1 MVTRSLT
8 GLRVRRLVALG
19 VLVCLLGAGAAEAR
33 VDRPDGTGARCKIV
47 KRKVHGKIRK
57 VRVCKKK
64 APPPIARIT
73 ATIKL
78 EGLVYDALFSEG
90 SLWVRV
96 DGNNR
101 SLGDLVERIDPA
113 TNAVVARISVGEGY
127 GIAAGE
133 GAIWAPNN
141 DTNTLSRINPAS
153 NTVTATFPLPVT
165 GPHAVTTAG
174 GSVWVGSDGPPEL
187 PGSVTRV
194 DPASGAVLADIR
206 LPGANGTVD
215 MAATGGAVWVAAQAT
230 IVRVDP
236 AGNAI
241 TATITAGTTAVCGGM
256 VSDLGAVW
264 VAGGAQNCGGGLDL
278 ARIDPNSNSIVADVR
293 IQRQQAEDV
302 AVGLGA
308 VWAVTS
314 GRPTYLARVNQTSNA
329 LTGTMTLGSRPTARM
344 AVGGGAVWVASSGEV
359 IRLEPRVT
367 PG

>member
-1 MVTRSLT
+1 MVTRSLA
-8 GLRVRRLVALG
+8 GPRVRRLVALG

-47 KRKVHGKIRK
+47 KKKVHGKIRK

-64 APPPIARIT
+64 PPPPPPPIARIT
-73 ATIKL
+73 ARIKL
-78 EGLVYDALFSEG
+78 EGLVYDALFSDG
-90 SLWVRV
+90 SLWLRV
-96 DGNNR
+96 DGNNGG
-101 SLGDLVERIDPA
+101 LGELVERIDPS

-127 GIAAGE
+127 GLAAGE

-141 DTNTLSRINPAS
+141 ATKTLSRINAAS
-153 NTVTATFPLPVT
+153 NTVTASFPLPVT
-165 GPHAVTTAG
+165 GPHAATTAA

-187 PGSVTRV
+187 PGSITRV
-194 DPASGAVLADIR
+194 DPTSGAVLADIR
-206 LPGANGTVD
+206 LPGSNGTVD

-256 VSDLGAVW
+256 VSDLAAVW
-264 VAGGAQNCGGGLDL
+264 VAGGGQNCGGGLDL

-293 IQRQQAEDV
+293 IQRQEAEDV

-314 GRPTYLARVNQTSNA
+314 GRPTYLARINQTSNA
-329 LTGTMTLGSRPTARM
+329 VTGTMTLGSRPTARM

-359 IRLEPRVT
+359 IRLEP
-367 PG
+367 

>member
-1 MVTRSLT
+1 V
-8 GLRVRRLVALG
+8 GLRIKRLLVLG
-19 VLVCLLGAGAAEAR
+19 VLVGLLGPGAAAAR

-47 KRKVHGKIRK
+47 KKKVHGKIRK

-64 APPPIARIT
+64 KPKPAPPIAHVT

-78 EGLVYDALFSEG
+78 EGLDYDALFSDG

-96 DGNNR
+96 DGNGR
-101 SLGDLVERIDPA
+101 SLGDLVERIDPS

-141 DTNTLSRINPAS
+141 DTNSLSRINPAS

-165 GPHAVTTAG
+165 GPHAVATAA
-174 GSVWVGSDGPPEL
+174 GSVWVGSDGPAEL

-194 DPASGAVLADIR
+194 DPVSGAVLADIH
-206 LPGANGTVD
+206 LPGSNGTVD
-215 MAATGGAVWVAAQAT
+215 MATTGDAIWVVAQAT

-236 AGNAI
+236 ASNKI

-256 VSDLGAVW
+256 TSAPGAVW
-264 VAGGAQNCGGGLDL
+264 VAGGVPQCGQGLEL
-278 ARIDPNSNSIVADVR
+278 ARIDPGSNTIVTDIR
-293 IQRQQAEDV
+293 IQRQSAEDV

-314 GRPTYLARVNQTSNA
+314 VQPTYLARIDETKNA
-329 LTGTMTLGSRPTARM
+329 VTGTMTLGSRPNARM
-344 AVGGGAVWVASSGEV
+344 AVGAGAVWVCSSGEV
-359 IRLEPRVT
+359 IRLEPRV
-367 PG
+367 